1 MTSRTGIDT
10 NPTPPVI
17 SDIAEDLINIADR
30 DNIFGLNGPYT
41 DPRSGYMETK
51 TGKTWALATDDP
63 VDGIYTGFG
72 NDLVFERIWVVPNEV
87 NARYIT
93 TDTSHTVNIWNA
105 YQHINKYFT
114 NVSAYNP
121 AGTSIV
127 NPTLPFNLQPTADL
141 NITINVFR
149 IGPSV
154 QYSIYSLTIGGVVFQ
169 IPVRGLRILALAELP
184 DFGAEP
190 ELSYGYDVSVFTTDR
205 NKEQRRSIRDIPL
218 RELKGEFLVRGTP
231 GQQFINRLQ
240 YAHDKILGVPII
252 DEALIPTNIATGAQ
266 SITLSNTT
274 TDKWNFINLCSFIGI
289 WDPLGNQ
296 VEIHEVDSYTA
307 NTITTV
313 NNIQLTYQLENTTIF
328 PVFFGVISSLRIT
341 EHTDGIESA
350 QIEFKETKI
359 SGV

>member
-17 SDIAEDLINIADR
+17 SSIAEDLINIADR
-30 DNIFGLNGPYT
+30 SSIFDIDSPYT
-41 DPRSGYMETK
+41 DYRDAYMEIK
-51 TGKTWALATDDP
+51 TGKTWAFATGSP
-63 VDGIYTGFG
+63 MNGVYQGFG
-72 NDLVFERIWVVPNEV
+72 NDLVFERIWVVPDEV

-93 TDTSHTVNIWNA
+93 TDISHTVNIWNA

-121 AGTSIV
+121 TGTSIV

-184 DFGAEP
+184 DFGPNP
-190 ELSYGYDVSVFTTDR
+190 EMTYNYDTSVFSTDR
-205 NKEQRRSIRDIPL
+205 SKEQRRSIRDIPI

-231 GQQFINRLQ
+231 GQQFINRIQ
-240 YAHDKILGVPII
+240 YAHDKILGIPII
-252 DEALIPTNIATGAQ
+252 DEALIPTNIATGAK

-289 WDPLGNQ
+289 WDPLENQ

-328 PVFFGVISSLRIT
+328 PVFFGVVSSVNIN
-341 EHTDGIESA
+341 EITDGIEKVSV
-350 QIEFKETKI
+350 EFQETNI
-359 SGV
+359 TGV